1 VVKEGD
7 RVTGIVTKI
16 DLIEFLGERLK

>member
-1 VVKEGD
+1 VVVDEG

-16 DLIEFLGERLK
+16 DVIDFLASRGR